1 MFDEN
6 MRSEN
11 DIFDLIHK
19 IVFEDE
25 KILAVYM
32 NGSRTNSNVK
42 KDIFQDYDVVFVVRD
57 VSSFS
62 KNPNWIKKIG
72 NTFYMQLP
80 DENPNFPS
88 DKENFY
94 GILVQFDD
102 GVRMDIHFESLN
114 HAIEHIKD
122 DSLCKILI
130 DKNNYLPSI
139 PESSDK
145 NYWIN
150 KPTEIDFL
158 ACCNEFW
165 WCTNNLAKG
174 LWRKEILYVQDMAN
188 FVVRKQLEKMLS
200 WKAGLKNN
208 FSVSVGKSA
217 KYLQIYIDETEY
229 NQYLQTFF
237 TCDIES
243 AWKCIFLMCDLFEK
257 ISVEVAN
264 QLGYLY
270 NFEEAK
276 NAREFLERVRKL

>member
-32 NGSRTNSNVK
+32 NGSRTNPNVN
-42 KDIFQDYDVVFVVRD
+42 KDIFQDYDVVFVVSD
-57 VSSFS
+57 VSAFA
-62 KNPNWIKKIG
+62 KNPNWIRKFG
-72 NTFYMQLP
+72 NPFYMQLP

-102 GVRMDIHFESLN
+102 GVRMDIHFESLK
-114 HAIEHIKD
+114 HAVEHIKD

-130 DKNNYLPSI
+130 DKNNYLPLI

-150 KPTEIDFL
+150 KPMEIDFL

-200 WKAGLKNN
+200 WKAGIKNN

-217 KYLQIYIDETEY
+217 KYLQNYIDETEY

-243 AWKCIFLMCDLFEK
+243 AWKSIFLMCDLFEK

-276 NAREFLERVRKL
+276 NAREFLEMVRKL